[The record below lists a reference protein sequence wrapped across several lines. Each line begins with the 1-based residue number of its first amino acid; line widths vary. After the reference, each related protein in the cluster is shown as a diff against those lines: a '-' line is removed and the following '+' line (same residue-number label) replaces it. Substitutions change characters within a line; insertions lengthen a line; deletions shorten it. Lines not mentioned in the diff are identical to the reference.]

1 MLTKEINVQ
10 KYYRYQGR
18 KTSKKISKSNL
29 NLLKNF
35 YEDYSYDRE
44 IIEFFESND
53 KSKRFNWN
61 TNNYTKV
68 NIEIGF
74 GDGEFLL
81 KNAINNPHELFIGI
95 EFYKNGIIKILKKI
109 LEQQIN
115 NIKLC
120 NLNAEYFLKALPTN
134 SVDNLL
140 IINPDPWPKKRHHKR
155 RLISFENI
163 KVFRRIIKSKDS
175 IYITTDSTIYTDY
188 IESIFINNVK
198 LLGDY
203 KIITLS
209 HYDHLYA
216 VSRYQRKAIKSGR
229 KIYQITI

>member
-18 KTSKKISKSNL
+18 KTSKKISKANL

-81 KNAINNPHELFIGI
+81 KNAINNRMSYLLVLSFIRMAL
-95 EFYKNGIIKILKKI
+95 LK
-109 LEQQIN
+109 
-115 NIKLC
+115 
-120 NLNAEYFLKALPTN
+120 F
-134 SVDNLL
+134 
-140 IINPDPWPKKRHHKR
+140 
-155 RLISFENI
+155 
-163 KVFRRIIKSKDS
+163 
-175 IYITTDSTIYTDY
+175 
-188 IESIFINNVK
+188 
-198 LLGDY
+198 
-203 KIITLS
+203 
-209 HYDHLYA
+209 
-216 VSRYQRKAIKSGR
+216 
-229 KIYQITI
+229 